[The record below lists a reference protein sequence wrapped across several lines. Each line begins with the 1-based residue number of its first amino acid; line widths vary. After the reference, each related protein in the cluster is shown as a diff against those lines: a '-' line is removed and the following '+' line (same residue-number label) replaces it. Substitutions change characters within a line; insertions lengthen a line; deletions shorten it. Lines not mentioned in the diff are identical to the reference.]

1 MAARGTRR
9 VTSARNPISSF
20 SALCR
25 FVKRIGCFFGKLGR
39 DAMTCLGLGKGC
51 RMSLWLFFFEFS
63 FIAMGTYLRISRNAC
78 NVTLTIKA
86 LFFTSGKAGRQVNK
100 YKSIF
105 YLLIHA
111 F

>member
-9 VTSARNPISSF
+9 VTSARNRISSF

-39 DAMTCLGLGKGC
+39 DAMTCFGLGEDVECHYGY
-51 RMSLWLFFFEFS
+51 FFEFS
-63 FIAMGTYLRISRNAC
+63 FIAMGMRISRNAC

-100 YKSIF
+100 
-105 YLLIHA
+105 
-111 F
+111 